1 MRKLLSIAAPAALL
15 LILAGCATLNDLV
28 RKPEVSVIRVVP
40 TRADFERIDLEME
53 LLVKNPNPVGIRLAG
68 YDYDLTVDGASFFR
82 GSMNEPVE
90 LAAEGSS
97 TFKVPLTL
105 SYRELFSSVKSL
117 ADETESAYRIETGFL
132 FDLPV
137 LGDQRL
143 ELSYEGVVPH
153 IRIPEIRFGDIEV
166 TRLSLTGADIRS
178 RLWIRNPNGFD
189 VSLKELGAGLQVN
202 GISWAELKQ
211 SRAVE
216 LPAGE
221 EAELSYDF
229 SLDFINMGRLVY
241 KLVTGED
248 RVSYDLQGNLLLG
261 TELPFFPEAG
271 LPLSLSG
278 VAGLNR

>member
-1 MRKLLSIAAPAALL
+1 MRRLQFIVVPAALL
-15 LILAGCATLNDLV
+15 LFLAGCASLGDLV

-40 TRADFERIDLEME
+40 TGADFEHIDLEME

-68 YDYDLTVDGASFFR
+68 YDYDLTVDGASFFQ
-82 GSMNEPVE
+82 GSMHEPVE

-105 SYRELFSSVKSL
+105 NYRELFSSLKSL

-132 FDLPV
+132 FNLPV

-153 IRIPEIRFGDIEV
+153 IKVPEIRFGDIEV

-178 RLWIRNPNGFD
+178 RLTVRNPNGFD
-189 VSLKELGAGLQVN
+189 FSLKDLGADLQVN

-216 LPAGE
+216 LAAGK

-241 KLVTGED
+241 KLLSGED

-261 TELPFFPEAG
+261 TELPFFPEAD

-278 VAGLNR
+278 VADLNK

>member
-1 MRKLLSIAAPAALL
+1 MRRLQFIVVPAALL
-15 LILAGCATLNDLV
+15 LFLAGCASLGDLV

-40 TRADFERIDLEME
+40 TGADFEHIDLEME

-68 YDYDLTVDGASFFR
+68 YDYDLTVDGASFFQ
-82 GSMNEPVE
+82 GSMHEPVE

-105 SYRELFSSVKSL
+105 NYRELFSSLKSL

-132 FDLPV
+132 FNLPV

-153 IRIPEIRFGDIEV
+153 IKVPEIRFGDIKV

-178 RLWIRNPNGFD
+178 RLTVRNPNGFD
-189 VSLKELGAGLQVN
+189 FSLKDLGADLQVN

-216 LPAGE
+216 LAAGK
-221 EAELSYDF
+221 EAELRYDF

-241 KLVTGED
+241 KLLSGED

-261 TELPFFPEAG
+261 TELPFFPEAD

-278 VAGLNR
+278 VADLNK

>member
-1 MRKLLSIAAPAALL
+1 M
-15 LILAGCATLNDLV
+15 AGCATLNDLI

-40 TRADFERIDLEME
+40 KAADFDHIDLEME

-68 YDYDLTVDGASFFR
+68 YDYDLTIDGASFFQGR
-82 GSMNEPVE
+82 MNEPVE
-90 LAAEGSS
+90 LAAEGAS

-105 SYRELFSSVKSL
+105 DYRELFSSINSL
-117 ADETESAYRIETGFL
+117 SDETESAYRIVTGFL
-132 FDLPV
+132 FHLPV
-137 LGDQRL
+137 LGEQRM
-143 ELSYEGVVPH
+143 ELSYEGTVPH
-153 IRIPEIRFGDIEV
+153 IRIPEIHFGDIEV

-178 RLWIRNPNGFD
+178 RITIRNPNGFD
-189 VSLKELGAGLQVN
+189 FSLKELGAGLAVN

-211 SRAVE
+211 SRAVS
-216 LPAGE
+216 LPAGK

-248 RVSYDLQGNLLLG
+248 RVSYDLQGKLRLG
-261 TELPFFPEAG
+261 TELPFFSEAE

-278 VAGLNR
+278 VADLNK